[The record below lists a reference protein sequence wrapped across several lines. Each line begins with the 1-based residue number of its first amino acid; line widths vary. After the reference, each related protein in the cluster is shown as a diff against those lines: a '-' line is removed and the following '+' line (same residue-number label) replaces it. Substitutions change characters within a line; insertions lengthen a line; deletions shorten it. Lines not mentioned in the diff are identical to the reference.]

1 MKFLRAISRLIIGL
15 TFIFSGFVKIIDPVG
30 AGLIVEEYF
39 KWLGLGEW
47 HFLFQTLGVVLS
59 GTELLLGIAVLLGI
73 RMKYAC
79 KVAFWFMAGFTVL
92 TLILAIFNPI
102 TDCGCFGEA
111 LKLTNLETFLKN
123 VVLMLFATILYF
135 QRNKFIPVAPAAWE
149 WGFAAVYA
157 LMIMG
162 LSSYS
167 YRHLP
172 LIDFMEFKVGTN
184 VASKLENVPLNTD
197 EPQFE
202 TVLIYSKDGKNYE
215 FSINDLPD
223 STFTFVDSHTKQMKG
238 KGFLKPMDFA
248 VSDINGIY
256 VTDSLLA
263 IKGPLFI
270 ISVPYM
276 HKIGEKKAIRIN
288 RFINSLKSHNLPVA
302 ILTGSGWSETAKTIK
317 EFGIEVNTYHTD
329 FKTLLTFNR
338 SNGGVVY
345 FYDGIITKKW
355 SSAGMPYKDIDSILN
370 EDPELLAAKTRIREQ
385 LSAEI
390 AAVIILLMIV
400 IMRYVCRIVYIHK
413 HSESEW
419 IAETEKFNDDNGE

>member
-1 MKFLRAISRLIIGL
+1 MKFLRALSRLIVGL

-39 KWLGLGEW
+39 KWLGFGQW
-47 HFLFQTLGVVLS
+47 HFLFQTIGIALS

-79 KVAFWFMAGFTVL
+79 KVAFWFMAGFTLL
-92 TLILAIFNPI
+92 TLILAVFNPI

-123 VVLMLFATILYF
+123 LVLMPFAIFLYL
-135 QRNKFIPVAPAAWE
+135 QRNKFIPIAPAAWE

-184 VASKLENVPLNTD
+184 VASKLENIPLNT
-197 EPQFE
+197 EVPQFE

-215 FSINDLPD
+215 FSIDNLPD
-223 STFTFVDSHTKQMKG
+223 STFTFVDSHTKQTRG
-238 KGFLKPMDFA
+238 KGVIKPMDFA
-248 VSDINGIY
+248 VSDINNLY

-276 HKIGEKKAIRIN
+276 HKIREKKALRIN
-288 RFINSLKSHNLPVA
+288 RFIDTLNNQNLPVA
-302 ILTGSGWSETAKTIK
+302 ILTGSGWRETVKVLEEFDIK
-317 EFGIEVNTYHTD
+317 ADTYHTD

-345 FYDGIITKKW
+345 FYDGTISRKW
-355 SSAGMPYKDIDSILN
+355 SSAGMPHKDIDSILD
-370 EDPELLAAKTRIREQ
+370 EDPELLAAKARISEQ

-400 IMRYVCRIVYIHK
+400 VMRYVCRLVYIHK

-419 IAETEKFNDDNGE
+419 IAETEKFKNDNGE

>member
-1 MKFLRAISRLIIGL
+1 MKFLRALSRLIVGL

-39 KWLGLGEW
+39 KWIGLGEW
-47 HFLFQTLGVVLS
+47 HFLFQTVGVALS
-59 GTELLLGIAVLLGI
+59 GAELLLGIAILLGI
-73 RMKYAC
+73 RMKFAC
-79 KVAFWFMAGFTVL
+79 KVAFWFMAGFTL
-92 TLILAIFNPI
+92 ITLILLIFNPI

-123 VVLMLFATILYF
+123 VVLMIFATFLYF
-135 QRNKFIPVAPAAWE
+135 QRNKFIPIAPAAWE

-157 LMIMG
+157 MMIMG

-184 VASKLENVPLNTD
+184 VASKLENVPLNS
-197 EPQFE
+197 EVSQFE
-202 TVLIYSKDGKNYE
+202 TVLIYSKDGKNHE
-215 FSINDLPD
+215 FSIENLPD
-223 STFTFVDSHTKQMKG
+223 STFTFVDSQTKQSKG
-238 KGFLKPMDFA
+238 KGFVKPMDFA
-248 VSDINGIY
+248 VSDINGLY

-263 IKGPLFI
+263 IEGALFI

-276 HKIGEKKAIRIN
+276 HIIGEKKALRIN
-288 RFINSLKSHNLPVA
+288 RFIDTLRNHNLPVA
-302 ILTGSGWSETAKTIK
+302 ILTGSGWRETTKITK
-317 EFGIEVNTYHTD
+317 DFGIEADIYHTD

-345 FYDGIITKKW
+345 FYNGTITKKW
-355 SSAGMPYKDIDSILN
+355 SSAGMPYKDIDSILD
-370 EDPELLAAKTRIREQ
+370 EDPELIAAKTRIREQ
-385 LSAEI
+385 LSAEFT
-390 AAVIILLMIV
+390 AVIILLMIV
-400 IMRYVCRIVYIHK
+400 IMRYVCRLVYIHK

-419 IAETEKFNDDNGE
+419 IAETEKLKDDNGE